1 MTVEEYRTPRLV
13 PAQLLGIP
21 LATPSILFCS
31 MPHQGCKLQTY
42 RASFCLF
49 LCDNLVLLV
58 LIWSGELTI
67 QVSGIN
73 SYNRQTVSSFSAEWY
88 FNLTIP
94 PLQDRLSTRPEIHF
108 FYSLR
113 NFFQHR
119 LLSGQWW
126 LSCLKEVDWVQAN
139 EFNPS

>member
-1 MTVEEYRTPRLV
+1 
-13 PAQLLGIP
+13 
-21 LATPSILFCS
+21 

-42 RASFCLF
+42 PASFCLF

-67 QVSGIN
+67 QVSSIN

-94 PLQDRLSTRPEIHF
+94 PLQDRLPTRPEIHF
-108 FYSLR
+108 FHSLG

-139 EFNPS
+139 EFHLIHLNLFLK